1 MYENTDMLAVA
12 SFPHGF
18 LVTFNQKQHLGFGL
32 NSLRSY
38 RPEKCHAKFILLATA
53 SSTLYMLVVEPDVY
67 WFGHYRLIIDYHML
81 SDLNQAG
88 IYFTTISAEN
98 YVQLVSRIKSVKD
111 KVKENK
117 FC

>member
-1 MYENTDMLAVA
+1 MYN
-12 SFPHGF
+12 
-18 LVTFNQKQHLGFGL
+18 
-32 NSLRSY
+32 
-38 RPEKCHAKFILLATA
+38 
-53 SSTLYMLVVEPDVY
+53 

>member
-1 MYENTDMLAVA
+1 MDSLSHLTRNRIKDLDWILCAAIDQKNVMQNLFSLQPRQVHYTCWLLNQMYN
-12 SFPHGF
+12 
-18 LVTFNQKQHLGFGL
+18 
-32 NSLRSY
+32 
-38 RPEKCHAKFILLATA
+38 
-53 SSTLYMLVVEPDVY
+53 

-81 SDLNQAG
+81 SDLNHAG
-88 IYFTTISAEN
+88 IYFTTLSAEN